1 MLYNNNFIMKNKTL
15 LIAIFITVIVNLLFL
30 ISLILVI
37 VIGHKQPYTA
47 LFITLFMFAYHIDVR
62 AIIGATISLFKGKIN
77 INSSCFKISIKE
89 FKFLNL
95 LRVKQWKK
103 HFVTLFENQFS
114 VNNLNLDNIEKIL
127 KNNINAEIVHTLCF
141 FAGFLAILFGWLL
154 SRKLYKKDSFAG
166 FLAILFGWLLSPE
179 ELLLYIITS
188 AIASMFIDLPAIL
201 IQRYNRFRLLKIKN
215 KVENS

>member
-1 MLYNNNFIMKNKTL
+1 MKNKNL
-15 LIAIFITVIVNLLFL
+15 LIAIFITIIVNILFL
-30 ISLILVI
+30 ISLILII
-37 VIGHKQPYTA
+37 VIGHKQPYPA

-141 FAGFLAILFGWLL
+141 FAGFLAV
-154 SRKLYKKDSFAG
+154 
-166 FLAILFGWLLSPE
+166 LFGWLLSPE